1 MKRGFTLAEVII
13 ALIVVTLVMAL
24 SVPLLTKKTQEELAL
39 KNGQPWEW
47 IGSTINAKFNSS
59 GGNRA
64 LLIGMDSVSETYL
77 PRMAISSN
85 SDTTNHINFYQNGV
99 KQGSLTINNVGSFLG
114 NAPYIPSSPTVT
126 GNGQINHKNVVVIGN
141 VVAYGNGSVDI
152 GEGTSSTG
160 ESVSIGP
167 NTGGYG
173 GGSVAIGA
181 GANTCHHCSFD
192 SETKTW
198 DCHVTSGASVFPST
212 SVAIGYHAKTM
223 LHTIAIGTV
232 ANASKSTMPDAKDSL
247 ALGYNTTVVGQNVYV
262 IGNNSAFSMSNGT
275 NNVSNVILIAP
286 NTNMTSTTSNVFTCN
301 YLNSNHSI
309 QYDNSVILAG
319 PSSGVILNGSTSA
332 ANIYIKDAMGGNVW
346 CNDFTK
352 SSDSRLKNTGK
363 EYTSGIDK
371 INKLKIYNY
380 NFKNKPKDK
389 RVGVIAQELMKI
401 FPYAVSKG
409 ENGYYMIRQEDIFY
423 SMVNALKDFDKKIKN
438 IITGISNIN
447 KDLTDMELKVCE
459 LSKQTEKNAKDIKL
473 LKQRVKSLEQNVDLL
488 KNKKCEV
495 KE

>member
-1 MKRGFTLAEVII
+1 
-13 ALIVVTLVMAL
+13 
-24 SVPLLTKKTQEELAL
+24 
-39 KNGQPWEW
+39 
-47 IGSTINAKFNSS
+47 
-59 GGNRA
+59 
-64 LLIGMDSVSETYL
+64 
-77 PRMAISSN
+77 
-85 SDTTNHINFYQNGV
+85 
-99 KQGSLTINNVGSFLG
+99 
-114 NAPYIPSSPTVT
+114 
-126 GNGQINHKNVVVIGN
+126 
-141 VVAYGNGSVDI
+141 
-152 GEGTSSTG
+152 
-160 ESVSIGP
+160 
-167 NTGGYG
+167 
-173 GGSVAIGA
+173 
-181 GANTCHHCSFD
+181 
-192 SETKTW
+192 
-198 DCHVTSGASVFPST
+198 
-212 SVAIGYHAKTM
+212 
-223 LHTIAIGTV
+223 
-232 ANASKSTMPDAKDSL
+232 
-247 ALGYNTTVVGQNVYV
+247 
-262 IGNNSAFSMSNGT
+262 
-275 NNVSNVILIAP
+275 
-286 NTNMTSTTSNVFTCN
+286 
-301 YLNSNHSI
+301 
-309 QYDNSVILAG
+309 
-319 PSSGVILNGSTSA
+319 
-332 ANIYIKDAMGGNVW
+332 MGGNVW